1 MILDLITEGNCVPSP
16 LASIWEN
23 SLNFFGNFENV
34 WMQTA
39 GAIVACYVIHLFIRG
54 FVLKTLDRLAGA
66 TDNDLDDRLVHFLRS
81 FYKLILVFGLFLVI
95 LRIHGIEVTP
105 LLASAGIAGIALGLA
120 AKESLADIL
129 SGIFLIT
136 DRPIRT
142 GDRVKIERI
151 GKHWGAWGDVIDIGL
166 RRTCIRNTDGV
177 AVNYPNNVLANSIIT
192 NFSHDDGPMRVR
204 VRFQVNHDADIDH
217 VCDVARIAIQR
228 TETVLENSAEIVVR
242 SLWHDDGGHMNSGIL
257 VEGRYRIADI
267 RERTRIRSQVLKN
280 ILKDLQRENI
290 HLASPSIRVGNTST

>member
-1 MILDLITEGNCVPSP
+1 MTAATEIIPSDHTCL
-16 LASIWEN
+16 LASAWSDPKFILE
-23 SLNFFGNFENV
+23 SMGNV
-34 WMQTA
+34 WVQTA
-39 GAIVACYVIHLFIRG
+39 MAVIGCYILHLFIKG
-54 FVLKTLDRLAGA
+54 FVLRALDRLAGA

-81 FYKLILVFGLFLVI
+81 FYKLVLIFGLFLVI
-95 LRIHGIEVTP
+95 LRIHNIEITP

-120 AKESLADIL
+120 AKETLADIL
-129 SGIFLIT
+129 AGVFLIT

-204 VRFQVNHDADIDH
+204 VRFQVDHDANINQ
-217 VCDVARIAIQR
+217 VCEVTRTAIQR
-228 TETVLENSAEIVVR
+228 TDHVLSDSAEVVVR

-257 VEGRYRIADI
+257 VEGRYRIPDI

-280 ILKDLQRENI
+280 ILADFKQEGI
-290 HLASPSIRVGNTST
+290 QLASPSVKVKA